1 MKSKRKDALALKPT
15 NPSFELTSSKTV
27 VVGLAAH
34 RTEDLLV
41 LKALVEAGEIRPV
54 VDRRF
59 PLERIAEAHAYVGM
73 GQKAGN
79 VIIDVRGGG
88 VDRAEA

>member
-1 MKSKRKDALALKPT
+1 M
-15 NPSFELTSSKTV
+15 TSSKTV

-73 GQKAGN
+73 CQYTGI
-79 VIIDVRGGG
+79 VFFDVWGGG
-88 VDRAEA
+88 FYRSLA